1 MNKNIIRITI
11 GIKLLISIVF
21 LISLFMIGID
31 QQNLGD
37 SGFPENQDVAVEKEM
52 TLFRV
57 LILLLPIVVSIF
69 IDIKEQKVAMLKGRW
84 YLLTSLL
91 IVFYVI
97 VNQLKGHYA
106 ALILAVVLTIS
117 LALIIR
123 KQRQFIGKELR

>member
-1 MNKNIIRITI
+1 
-11 GIKLLISIVF
+11 
-21 LISLFMIGID
+21 MIGID